1 MLVLRRQMQVNLCE
15 FKTTL
20 VNRVIFQDNQNYKEK
35 PSLEKPKTET
45 SKKDIST
52 FKFQGFL
59 ILTDTIMK

>member
-45 SKKDIST
+45 KAKRILVLLN
-52 FKFQGFL
+52 FKVF
-59 ILTDTIMK
+59 